1 MTQCRATVQGR
12 GRYAPSRRCSRQA
25 IEGGYFCRQHLDT
38 RRTVRP
44 QIGGRYPSGR
54 YTPEQIMTI
63 SPDFSM
69 NDIRSIQH
77 RQGVCRTAEIC
88 LEAGIPWTPNFAYQ
102 GIQPYIEYFENQ
114 GESEMAQDLRMYY
127 RDLSFIFSSAHPE
140 CNSYAPLP
148 ETNSKWQTYLRNYIQ
163 SCEPYM
169 EEPEGYQD
177 IVAEREQA
185 EALSR
190 YAQELVDVGR
200 NLSRGYSYPEN
211 AMDYH
216 RNTATRL
223 GRNFDDDL
231 AAAQE
236 FAQQQQNQY
245 EAWNQAYQEW
255 QQRFRQDRIE
265 WEQEWQEN
273 NPAPSR
279 PEGQPFILDA

>member
-1 MTQCRATVQGR
+1 MPQCRATVQG
-12 GRYAPSRRCSRQA
+12 GRRCSRQA
-25 IEGGYFCRQHLDT
+25 TEGGYFCRQH
-38 RRTVRP
+38 RGTVRP
-44 QIGGRYPSGR
+44 QIGGQYPSGR

-63 SPDFSM
+63 SPDFTM

-102 GIQPYIEYFENQ
+102 GLQPYIEYFENQ
-114 GESEMAQDLRMYY
+114 DESEMAQDLRMYY

-140 CNSYAPLP
+140 CNSYSPLP

-190 YAQELVDVGR
+190 YEQQIADVAR
-200 NLSRGYSYPEN
+200 NMSRGSVYPDSS
-211 AMDYH
+211 MDWY
-216 RNTATRL
+216 RTTATRL

-231 AAAQE
+231 AAAR
-236 FAQQQQNQY
+236 AWWQQIATQIEEYN
-245 EAWNQAYQEW
+245 EAIAEWTRRKNQAVREW
-255 QQRFRQDRIE
+255 D
-265 WEQEWQEN
+265 EN
-273 NPAPSR
+273 NPRPTNPSI
-279 PEGQPFILDA
+279 GVSFSLDA